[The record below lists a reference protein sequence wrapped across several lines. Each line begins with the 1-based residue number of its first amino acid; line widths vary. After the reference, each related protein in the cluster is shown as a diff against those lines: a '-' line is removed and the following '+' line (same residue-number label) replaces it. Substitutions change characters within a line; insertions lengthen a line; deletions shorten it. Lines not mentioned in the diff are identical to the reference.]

1 MESEHKNQRELTAE
15 EKFRKEKHNVILTED
30 DINNKYTFI
39 KNNLIHKGEFT
50 GFNNNDMNFAKV
62 IVNDEPMIINITPNA
77 LRVNAK
83 HLQEKHLEAK
93 QLLANA
99 YSEGE
104 KGFRVFSDDPPPPP
118 YTIDEKNSN
127 GGNSKKSKSK
137 KNKKSKKSK
146 SIKRKRY

>member
-1 MESEHKNQRELTAE
+1 
-15 EKFRKEKHNVILTED
+15 LTED
-30 DINNKYTFI
+30 DINNKYTFV

-77 LRVNAK
+77 LRVNAKHLQEKHLEANLEAKQLLANAK

-137 KNKKSKKSK
+137 KNKKSKNQNL
-146 SIKRKRY
+146 